1 MFLRFWISRGSRV
14 SEADM
19 EEHASK
25 LGKRRG
31 PVWRAVGWNHL
42 RRLEGDRNVRHSLL
56 DTTSRN
62 TLPMG
67 WLYIANG
74 YYEFAEGCLL

>member
-1 MFLRFWISRGSRV
+1 MCLRFWISRGSTV
-14 SEADM
+14 FEADM

-31 PVWRAVGWNHL
+31 PVRRAVGWNHL
-42 RRLEGDRNVRHSLL
+42 RRLEGDRNVRLSLF
-56 DTTSRN
+56 DKTSRN
-62 TLPMG
+62 APPMDG
-67 WLYIANG
+67 YILLTG